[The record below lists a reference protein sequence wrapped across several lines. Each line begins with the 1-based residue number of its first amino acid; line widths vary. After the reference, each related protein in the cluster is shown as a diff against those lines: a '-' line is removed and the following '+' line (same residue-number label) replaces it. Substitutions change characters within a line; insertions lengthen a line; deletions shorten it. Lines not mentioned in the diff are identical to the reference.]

1 MAIRRVGL
9 AVLAAIVVATGAGCA
24 APIPGTPVA
33 VPGQAGKPL
42 VPTDLASATCREYLA
57 MDEATRREVIKAIG
71 EKGNGLIGMN
81 PELWVGVASALCTFV
96 APSAPVRDILVGQG
110 LR

>member
-1 MAIRRVGL
+1 MATRRVGL
-9 AVLAAIVVATGAGCA
+9 AVLAAVLVLGGSGCA
-24 APIPGTPVA
+24 KPIPGTPVA

-42 VPTDLASATCREYLA
+42 APADLSSATCREYLA
-57 MDEATRREVIKAIG
+57 MDDATRREVIKAIG
-71 EKGNGLIGMN
+71 EKGNQLIGLN
-81 PELWVGVASALCTFV
+81 PEVWVGVASALCTFV